1 MAYNNSTVEPKRS
14 HQWFMDGIEP
24 ELLPNKKQAFDV
36 TNNHSFTALLN
47 SNISPWM
54 NASSFHSLPGQYSE
68 RLLDGDIGR
77 PVNYDDRNVMSIG
90 FGGRSMARK
99 SVEDSFGTDS
109 SFGLSI
115 AEGLE
120 DPRLS
125 LNYGGIRKVK
135 VSQVKDTDKFM
146 PVTMVDNYTMGVNS
160 TVPTDHGFCKV
171 DGTTVS
177 MGLSFNRV
185 DDNVMP
191 LGDTFNREDSSFISM
206 SQPLNKMNANELT
219 GSHSFKERDCYLS
232 VNHSFDKDDT
242 SIATHGQTF
251 SRDDSNSISVGNS
264 IKDNSPAFMGQS
276 FRNDDSSN
284 TPLGQ
289 NFNKTTDSTALMA
302 NCYGRVNESAISLMQ
317 TYNEVDSNNV
327 SMGHSFGRE
336 GNIISFG
343 GFDNDDDVNASGRL
357 LSSYDLL
364 MAQSSG
370 KRSENPCEKGLVES
384 NADKLTNASLISAS
398 GGAVTKKDEQK
409 ANKKPAPNS
418 FPSNVRSLLSTGIF
432 DGVPVKYI
440 AWSREKELRGIIK
453 GTGYLCGCQSCI
465 FSKTINAYEFER
477 HAGCKTKHPNN
488 HIYFENGKTIYGIV
502 QELRNT
508 RQDLLFEVIQTIS
521 GSPINQ
527 KSFRIWK
534 ESFLAATRE
543 LQRIYAKDEG
553 KLLS

>member
-1 MAYNNSTVEPKRS
+1 MYILAAFRTSLLQSDPAMAYNNSTVEPKRS

-90 FGGRSMARK
+90 FGSRSMARK
-99 SVEDSFGTDS
+99 SVEDSFATDS

-135 VSQVKDTDKFM
+135 VSQVN
-146 PVTMVDNYTMGVNS
+146 DNYTMGVNS
-160 TVPTDHGFCKV
+160 TVSTDHAFCKV
-171 DGTTVS
+171 DGTAVS

-219 GSHSFKERDCYLS
+219 DSHSFKERDCYLS
-232 VNHSFDKDDT
+232 VNHSFDKDVT
-242 SIATHGQTF
+242 
-251 SRDDSNSISVGNS
+251 
-264 IKDNSPAFMGQS
+264 
-276 FRNDDSSN
+276 
-284 TPLGQ
+284 
-289 NFNKTTDSTALMA
+289 
-302 NCYGRVNESAISLMQ
+302 NCYGRVNENAISLMQ
-317 TYNEVDSNNV
+317 TYNEVDGNSLSV
-327 SMGHSFGRE
+327 GHSFGRE

-357 LSSYDLL
+357 LSSYDDLL

-370 KRSENPCEKGLVES
+370 KRSENQCEKGLVES
-384 NADKLTNASLISAS
+384 NADKLINASLITAS

-432 DGVPVKYI
+432 DGVHVKYI